1 MKIHEKYLEDFT
13 DLQNKQC
20 LLAFINQH
28 ITNVKF
34 KLRDNQ

>member
-13 DLQNKQC
+13 YLLNKQC

-28 ITNVKF
+28 LTNVKF
-34 KLRDNQ
+34 KLSDN